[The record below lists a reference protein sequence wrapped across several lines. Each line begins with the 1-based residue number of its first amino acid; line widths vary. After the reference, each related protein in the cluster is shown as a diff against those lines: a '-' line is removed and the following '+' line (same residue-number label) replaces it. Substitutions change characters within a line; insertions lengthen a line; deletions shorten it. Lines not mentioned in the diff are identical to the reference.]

1 MDHAKIVKGRMVS
14 VGEENLLAVI
24 VMINVSL
31 KVRAA
36 NSSII
41 ENCFLPR
48 HCLFI
53 RFYCFLGFSVQN
65 F

>member
-31 KVRAA
+31 EVRAA
-36 NSSII
+36 NSSMIK
-41 ENCFLPR
+41 NCFLGTQ
-48 HCLFI
+48 FGI
-53 RFYCFLGFSVQN
+53 AGTDMSFY
-65 F
+65 